1 MGPCDVNLTPKQDEF
16 ARAYVETG
24 CAAEAYRR
32 AYKAKDMKDNVVHV
46 KACELLKHG
55 KVTVRIEQLKERVM
69 KKHNCTLDS
78 LIAELE
84 EARAIAIENPR
95 AVSAA
100 VSATMGKA
108 KLLGLV
114 TDKQEHA
121 GKDGAPLFPTVNV
134 NIRRPGS

>member
-1 MGPCDVNLTPKQDEF
+1 MNLTPKQDEF

-24 CAAEAYRR
+24 CASTAYRR
-32 AYKAKDMKDNVVHV
+32 AYNAQNMKQETIWRKAKECIDN
-46 KACELLKHG
+46 G
-55 KVTVRIEQLKERVM
+55 KVTARIEQLKERVL
-69 KKHNCTLDS
+69 KKHDCTLDS